1 MFKYIIIWIFVI
13 ASSYSFNISNLNDY
27 ARLKI
32 AKNSKMLYISKSLLN
47 LKYDYEKNNIQD
59 DGENINKIKSDIR
72 YSHLDNTIYFYS
84 QLTEETALDL
94 EKKLL
99 ALNSINI
106 KQEKENPIHLHI
118 QSFGGSL
125 FHTLYL
131 VDLIQKME
139 TPVYTYVDGFAASA
153 GTLLSVVGKKRFIS
167 KHSIMLIHQLSG
179 GVQGKYFEMKDENDN
194 LELLMNMILDIYID
208 TTKLDKNKLMELLHH
223 DLWLNADACLK
234 YGLVD
239 EII

>member
-1 MFKYIIIWIFVI
+1 MFKYIIIWIFAI
-13 ASSYSFNISNLNDY
+13 ASSYSFNISNVNNY
-27 ARLKI
+27 MRLQI
-32 AKNSKMLYISKSLLN
+32 AKNTKMLYVSKSLFD
-47 LKYDYEKNNIQD
+47 LKYKDTIQHD
-59 DGENINKIKSDIR
+59 EENIKTMKSDVR

-84 QLTEETALDL
+84 PLTEESALEL
-94 EKKLL
+94 EKKLI
-99 ALNSINI
+99 ALNTINI
-106 KQEKENPIHLHI
+106 KQDKRTPIHLHI

-131 VDLIQKME
+131 IDLIQKME
-139 TPVYTYVDGFAASA
+139 TPVYTYVDGFSASA

-179 GVQGKYFEMKDENDN
+179 GFQGKYFEMKDESEN
-194 LELLMNMILDIYID
+194 LELLMNMILDIYMN
-208 TTKLDKNKLMELLHH
+208 TTKLDKKHLIELLHR
-223 DLWLNADACLK
+223 DLWLNAETCLK

>member
-1 MFKYIIIWIFVI
+1 
-13 ASSYSFNISNLNDY
+13 
-27 ARLKI
+27 
-32 AKNSKMLYISKSLLN
+32 MLYISKSLLN
-47 LKYDYEKNNIQD
+47 LKYDYKKNNIQYD
-59 DGENINKIKSDIR
+59 DENINKMKSDIR

-84 QLTEETALDL
+84 PLTEESALDL

-99 ALNSINI
+99 ALNTINI
-106 KQEKENPIHLHI
+106 RQEKGNPIHLHI

-131 VDLIQKME
+131 VDLIQKLE
-139 TPVYTYVDGFAASA
+139 TPVYTYVDGFSASA

-179 GVQGKYFEMKDENDN
+179 GVQGKYFEMKDENEN
-194 LELLMNMILDIYID
+194 LELLMNMILDIYIN
-208 TTKLDKNKLMELLHH
+208 TTKLDKNKLIELLHH
-223 DLWLNADACLK
+223 DLWLNAETCLK